1 MSEVTEDKKADAEAG
16 EKLDKVLAAMDSIA
30 KRMDALE
37 AKKADEEEPKADEDE
52 ARDDADEYEDDE
64 EGTLEEEV
72 KGDADEYEDEDEE
85 FEEDP
90 KRVAADKKRKD
101 AEERKMEETAK
112 ADSEI
117 ARRIASIER
126 RLPKQMSDADYSAM
140 AEAQAKADSVYQA
153 FGDAAPRPLLGED
166 LPAYRRRLASGMKAH
181 SAKLKSV
188 NLGAIKD
195 ETAFSFMEDQIY
207 ADAMSAALKPVDL
220 PAGQLREIK
229 SRDTTGRQISTFVGE
244 PRTWM
249 ASHQGVRRRLSHIE
263 RNPR

>member
-90 KRVAADKKRKD
+90 KRARWKKRPRPILKLL
-101 AEERKMEETAK
+101 AASPASSAACPSKCLTQTIPPWPKPKPRPT
-112 ADSEI
+112 
-117 ARRIASIER
+117 ASI
-126 RLPKQMSDADYSAM
+126 
-140 AEAQAKADSVYQA
+140 
-153 FGDAAPRPLLGED
+153 RPLAMR
-166 LPAYRRRLASGMKAH
+166 PLARCL
-181 SAKLKSV
+181 AKTCPP
-188 NLGAIKD
+188 I
-195 ETAFSFMEDQIY
+195 
-207 ADAMSAALKPVDL
+207 AAVWR
-220 PAGQLREIK
+220 A
-229 SRDTTGRQISTFVGE
+229 
-244 PRTWM
+244 
-249 ASHQGVRRRLSHIE
+249 A
-263 RNPR
+263 

>member
-37 AKKADEEEPKADEDE
+37 AKKADEEEP
-52 ARDDADEYEDDE
+52 
-64 EGTLEEEV
+64 
-72 KGDADEYEDEDEE
+72 
-85 FEEDP
+85 
-90 KRVAADKKRKD
+90 
-101 AEERKMEETAK
+101 
-112 ADSEI
+112 
-117 ARRIASIER
+117 
-126 RLPKQMSDADYSAM
+126 
-140 AEAQAKADSVYQA
+140 KADSVYQA